1 MKTIHIYSDE
11 SRHRAERFLFLSGLW
26 IEEKNVALA
35 EQEIKILRH
44 KSGYK
49 NSQGKHIDFLGEF
62 KWTKVSDKYFSVYQ
76 QLVDV
81 FFDWIKQDK
90 ARFCSM
96 LVDTQNPEVIKHS
109 NIKKEG
115 YFKLLYQ
122 LYFHNS
128 KMPAI
133 YKIFPDKITNPKQHK
148 VDFKK
153 LNECLDTSLYN
164 KFKPLLNP
172 QSKVPVSG
180 FMHSITPLDSKK
192 SSFIQIVD
200 VAMGALGYFQNR
212 LFTKPKTKQAK
223 RKLMN
228 YVLNK
233 LILNGAIMFSG
244 KKFMVARST
253 KFNIWIF
260 KPKNHLKKDG

>member
-115 YFKLLYQ
+115 YSKLLYQ